1 MFVYPLF
8 SEYKLKERKKFIDG
22 RCDGMTTVVCFGDS
36 ITARKEGNPSPALTY
51 KLAQKLPSYRFIN
64 AGVSGNTT
72 EQAIERFA
80 ADVIA
85 KKPDYVTV
93 LFGSNDSATYRLV
106 DLELFKRNISTF
118 AKVIG
123 PRKTIL
129 ISPPPVDESL
139 QETRSNESLLHYT
152 TTLRKVAEE
161 TGCQYVDFFTDMYSR
176 ENYKE
181 LLVGEKN
188 DGLHFGDAG
197 YEILSDLIVQKL
209 KEINVEIPKKG
220 LLEKLM
226 GLFFEQE
233 K

>member
-1 MFVYPLF
+1 
-8 SEYKLKERKKFIDG
+8 
-22 RCDGMTTVVCFGDS
+22 MTTVVCFGDS
-36 ITARKEGNPSPALTY
+36 ITARKEGNPSSALTY
-51 KLAQKLPSYRFIN
+51 KLSHKLPNYNFIN

-85 KKPDYVTV
+85 KKPDYVTI

-106 DLELFKRNISTF
+106 DLELFKRNITTF

-123 PRKTIL
+123 PSKTIL

-139 QETRSNESLLHYT
+139 QENRSNESLLQYT
-152 TTLRKVAEE
+152 TVVREVAEE
-161 TGCQYVDFFTDMYSR
+161 TGSHYIDFFTAMYSR
-176 ENYKE
+176 EDYKE
-181 LLVGEKN
+181 LLVGEKG

-197 YEILSDLIVQKL
+197 YDMLSDLIAQKL
-209 KEINVEIPKKG
+209 MEINLHHPKKG
-220 LLEKLM
+220 LLEKVI
-226 GLFFEQE
+226 GLFFEKE